1 MEKDFLEVFSG
12 LEVEKELKA
21 LLEDV
26 KVTKI
31 AVNPKKDRMRVY
43 IQSIQW
49 IQKKYIYALEKQI
62 KKQFFASAQI
72 QIKIIEKFTLTSQY
86 TPKLFFEAYRSSMLD
101 ELRGHRDRKSVV

>member
-1 MEKDFLEVFSG
+1 MEKDFLEVFFG

-43 IQSIQW
+43 IQSTVDS
-49 IQKKYIYALEKQI
+49 EKI
-62 KKQFFASAQI
+62 HLCSGKADKETVFCFSADTD
-72 QIKIIEKFTLTSQY
+72 KN
-86 TPKLFFEAYRSSMLD
+86 
-101 ELRGHRDRKSVV
+101 H

>member
-1 MEKDFLEVFSG
+1 MGKRFLRSPFFG

-49 IQKKYIYALEKQI
+49 FRKNI
-62 KKQFFASAQI
+62 F
-72 QIKIIEKFTLTSQY
+72 
-86 TPKLFFEAYRSSMLD
+86 MLW
-101 ELRGHRDRKSVV
+101 KSR

>member
-1 MEKDFLEVFSG
+1 MEKDFLEVFFG

-49 IQKKYIYALEKQI
+49 IQKKYISIYCKMNWPAE
-62 KKQFFASAQI
+62 
-72 QIKIIEKFTLTSQY
+72 
-86 TPKLFFEAYRSSMLD
+86 
-101 ELRGHRDRKSVV
+101 HCV

>member
-1 MEKDFLEVFSG
+1 MDGIEERKHINGKRFLRSLFG

-62 KKQFFASAQI
+62 KKQIFCFSADTD
-72 QIKIIEKFTLTSQY
+72 KN
-86 TPKLFFEAYRSSMLD
+86 
-101 ELRGHRDRKSVV
+101 H